1 MIKMAN
7 KIQETYMK
15 RTDILIKKLMNTE
28 AKLISLKNI
37 MK

>member
-1 MIKMAN
+1 MAN